1 MKQHRSEILISLF
14 LILTTLAVYWQV
26 NNHDFVD
33 FDDSTYV
40 TENPHVRAGWSVKS
54 LVWAFTTDLEGHWH
68 PLTWLS
74 HMKDC
79 QIFGLNPGPHHLTS
93 LILHLLNVLLLFFV
107 LRRMTGALFQSAFVA
122 ALFALHPLHVEPV
135 AWVAGRKEVLSA
147 FFWMLTLWTYI
158 LYSERPGFGRYV
170 VVLLLFVMGLMA
182 KSTVVTL
189 PLILFFIDYWPL
201 KRFRGPQKDGTADD
215 KPSEP
220 SKSCFQHS
228 SMQRLI
234 GEKLALFL
242 ILAAAAIVAIYAL
255 LYGRPRP
262 PDLWNLFPTK
272 DSISFAL
279 TSYVIYMGKMFW
291 PSNLALSSPYPEA
304 VPLWQAIFS
313 GMLLIFI
320 SFLAVL
326 WTRKRPYFSVGWLW
340 YLVTLAPV
348 VRVLNI
354 GPTNMAD
361 RYTYIPLIGLFI
373 IIAWGIPDIVA
384 RWRYRRIVLGIS
396 AGLLF
401 LGLMIS
407 SYIQVGY
414 WKNSRSLFTHAISV
428 TNNNWLA
435 HYNLGCLLLHQENPK
450 DAIEHFSET
459 LRIMPDNADA
469 HNNLGNAF
477 VKLGKPDEAVHHY
490 LEALRIRPGNAEF
503 HSNLGIALELQG
515 NTKEALHHYS
525 EALRI
530 KPNLAKVH
538 NNLGNALKNQARMED
553 AIWHLSEAIR
563 LSPLNA
569 EYHNDLGVALAR
581 QGKLKKAVMHFSEA
595 VQIKAGDAEFHNN
608 LGIALELQ
616 GNTKEAVHHYSKAI
630 RISPDYAKARYNL
643 GNTLRQHGRLKEAI
657 RHLKEAVRIKPG
669 VAEFHNT
676 LGIALA
682 QQRDFKRAID
692 HFSEAVRLKPG
703 YRKALEN
710 LELALRLV
718 DKSAETKKTVEMPQ
732 Q

>member
-1 MKQHRSEILISLF
+1 MKQHRSEIIISLF
-14 LILTTLAVYWQV
+14 LIMTTLVVYWQV

-33 FDDSTYV
+33 FDDNTYV
-40 TENPHVRAGWSVKS
+40 TENPYVSAGWTVKG

-74 HMKDC
+74 HMTDC
-79 QIFGLNPGPHHLTS
+79 QLFGLNPGAHHLTS
-93 LILHLLNVLLLFFV
+93 LILHLFNVLLLFFV
-107 LRRMTGALFQSAFVA
+107 FRRMTGALFRSAFVA

-135 AWVAGRKEVLSA
+135 AWVAGRKDVLSA
-147 FFWMLTLWTYI
+147 FFWMLTMWMYV
-158 LYSERPGFGRYV
+158 LYSERPGIRMYL

-189 PLILFFIDYWPL
+189 PVILFLIDYWPL
-201 KRFRGPQKDGTADD
+201 KRFGGPQQDGIADAN
-215 KPSEP
+215 PREL
-220 SKSCFQHS
+220 SKSLSQHS
-228 SMQRLI
+228 SVRRLI
-234 GEKLALFL
+234 GEKLVLFV
-242 ILAAAAIVAIYAL
+242 ILGASAIVAISAL

-262 PDLWNLFPTK
+262 PDLWNLLPTK
-272 DSISFAL
+272 DSVSFAL
-279 TSYVIYMGKMFW
+279 ASYIGYMGKMFW
-291 PSNLALSSPYPEA
+291 PSNLALSPPYSEV
-304 VPLWQAIFS
+304 VPLWQALVS

-320 SFLAVL
+320 SVLAVF
-326 WTRKRPYFSVGWLW
+326 WARKRPYFFVGWVW

-348 VRVLNI
+348 VRLFNI

-373 IIAWGIPDIVA
+373 IIAWGVPDVLA
-384 RWRYRRIVLGIS
+384 RWRYRRIVIGIS
-396 AGLLF
+396 TGILL
-401 LGLMIS
+401 LGLIIFAR
-407 SYIQVGY
+407 IQAGY
-414 WKNSRSLFTHAISV
+414 WKNSHSLFGHAISV

-450 DAIEHFSET
+450 DAIEHFSEA

-490 LEALRIRPGNAEF
+490 TEALRIRPGNAEF

-515 NTKEALHHYS
+515 NTKEALHHYR

-530 KPNLAKVH
+530 KPNLAKLH

-595 VQIKAGDAEFHNN
+595 VRIKPGEAEFHNN

-616 GNTKEAVHHYSKAI
+616 GKTKEAIHHYSKALRI
-630 RISPDYAKARYNL
+630 RPDYAKAHYNL
-643 GNTLRQHGRLKEAI
+643 GNNLRRQGRLQEAV
-657 RHLKEAVRIKPG
+657 RHLNDAVRIKPG
-669 VAEFHNT
+669 DAEFHNT

-682 QQRDFKRAID
+682 QQRDFRGAID
-692 HFSEAVRLKPG
+692 HFSEAVRIKPG

-710 LELALRLV
+710 LELALRLI

>member
-1 MKQHRSEILISLF
+1 MKQQRSKILISLF

-33 FDDSTYV
+33 LDDNTYV
-40 TENPHVRAGWSVKS
+40 TENPHVRAGWSIKG
-54 LVWAFTTDLEGHWH
+54 LVWALTTDLEGHWH

-74 HMKDC
+74 HMTDC
-79 QIFGLNPGPHHLTS
+79 QLFGLDPRAHHLIG

-107 LRRMTGALFQSAFVA
+107 LRRMTGALFRSAFVA

-135 AWVAGRKEVLSA
+135 AWVAGRKDVLSA

-158 LYSERPGFGRYV
+158 LYSERPVFGRYV

-189 PLILFFIDYWPL
+189 PAILFLLDYWPL
-201 KRFRGPQKDGTADD
+201 KRFRGLQKDGTADD

-220 SKSCFQHS
+220 SKSCFQHF
-228 SMQRLI
+228 SMRRLI
-234 GEKLALFL
+234 GEKLVLFL
-242 ILAAAAIVAIYAL
+242 ILAAAAVVAIYAL
-255 LYGRPRP
+255 LYGRPKP

-272 DSISFAL
+272 ESISFAL

-291 PSNLALSSPYPEA
+291 PSHLAFSSPYPEA
-304 VPLWQAIFS
+304 VPLWQALLS

-320 SFLAVL
+320 SVPAVF
-326 WTRKRPYFSVGWLW
+326 WARKRPYFIIGWLW

-348 VRVLNI
+348 IRLLNI

-373 IIAWGIPDIVA
+373 IITWGIPDVLK
-384 RWRYRRIVLGIS
+384 RRRYRKIIMGIS
-396 AGLLF
+396 AGLLL
-401 LGLMIS
+401 LGLMITS
-407 SYIQVGY
+407 TIQVGY
-414 WKNSRSLFTHAISV
+414 WKNSRTLFSHAISA
-428 TNNNWLA
+428 TKNNWLA
-435 HYNLGCLLLHQENPK
+435 HYNMGWLLLHQEKPK
-450 DAIEHFSET
+450 DAVEHLLET
-459 LRIMPDNADA
+459 VRIMPDNTDA
-469 HNNLGNAF
+469 HNNLGNAY

-490 LEALRIRPGNAEF
+490 TEALRIRPESAEF

-515 NTKEALHHYS
+515 NTKGALHHYS

-538 NNLGNALKNQARMED
+538 NNLGNALKNQSRMEGAVD
-553 AIWHLSEAIR
+553 HLSEAVR
-563 LSPLNA
+563 LNPYNA
-569 EYHNDLGVALAR
+569 EYHHDLGLALAR
-581 QGKLKKAVMHFSEA
+581 QEKLKEA
-595 VQIKAGDAEFHNN
+595 VTHFREAVRIKPGDAEFHNN
-608 LGIALELQ
+608 LAIALELQ
-616 GNTKEAVHHYSKAI
+616 GKSKKAVHHYREAVRI
-630 RISPDYAKARYNL
+630 RPDYGKAHYNL
-643 GNTLRQHGRLKEAI
+643 GNTLRRQGKLQEAVK
-657 RHLKEAVRIKPG
+657 HLKEAVRIKPG
-669 VAEFHNT
+669 AAEFHNT

-682 QQRDFKRAID
+682 QQRNYKEAIE

-703 YRKALEN
+703 YKKALEN
-710 LELALRLV
+710 LELVLRLIG
-718 DKSAETKKTVEMPQ
+718 KSAETEKTFESPQ